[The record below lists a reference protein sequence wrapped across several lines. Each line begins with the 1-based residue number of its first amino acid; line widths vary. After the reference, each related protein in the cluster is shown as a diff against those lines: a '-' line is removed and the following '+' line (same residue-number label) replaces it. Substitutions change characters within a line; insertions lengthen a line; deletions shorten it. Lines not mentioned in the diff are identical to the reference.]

1 MTRVLLAE
9 DDVAIAEPL
18 ARALRREGYD
28 VDLRADGPGALALA
42 QSGVVDLLVLDLGL
56 PGMDGLEVCRR
67 LRTDGHGFPVLVLT
81 ARADEVDTVV
91 GLDAG
96 ADDYVT
102 KPFRLAE
109 LLARVR
115 ALLRRGSPDSGTA
128 ARGVRIDV
136 ESHRAFLGDDELN
149 LTAKEFDLL
158 RVLVRDAGRVITRE
172 QLMREVWDTTWW
184 SSTKTLD
191 MHISWLRKK
200 LGDDAANPRFIST
213 VRGVGFRF
221 ERG

>member
-18 ARALRREGYD
+18 ARALRREGYE

-102 KPFRLAE
+102 KPFEPLDLVDRVNRLLE
-109 LLARVR
+109 VR
-115 ALLRRGSPDSGTA
+115 ASKR
-128 ARGVRIDV
+128 
-136 ESHRAFLGDDELN
+136 
-149 LTAKEFDLL
+149 
-158 RVLVRDAGRVITRE
+158 
-172 QLMREVWDTTWW
+172 
-184 SSTKTLD
+184 SS
-191 MHISWLRKK
+191 
-200 LGDDAANPRFIST
+200 
-213 VRGVGFRF
+213 
-221 ERG
+221 